1 MGWVGL
7 PGYIK
12 ANLILL
18 INTELWKGFSEVND
32 LETIRL
38 DIKFK
43 NFQKIESKRKEA
55 LALDR
60 LISSDD
66 DYVGA
71 EISFQNSRKL
81 PCKIRLKGDLSD
93 HWAGDKW
100 SFRVDMKKDNL
111 VFGMSRFS
119 LQKPG
124 TRLNTSEWL
133 FHNSLKKE
141 GLMGLKY
148 KFVNLV
154 INGKKF
160 GIYAIEEHFS
170 KEMIEKNQRREG
182 VILSFGE
189 YRMWNFL
196 LDGRKN
202 LNWDDLYR
210 TSEIQI
216 SNSNRVSKDPLLS
229 EQSNAALNLLRIMQK
244 ESVKSSD
251 IFAPE
256 RTGRFLAL
264 THLFNAEH
272 GLMYDDINF
281 YFDPVTCLLE
291 PIGFDANCETNEV
304 SPYNYFNGGSTNRTW
319 FNYALKSAD
328 VAYYYISYLDQF
340 TRKEYIKN
348 LKDSFEKDELTIRRL
363 LLRELIGQNSSEIW
377 FNFNSLLTY
386 DPWKSFMRRS
396 ELVRQILNEKKPVL
410 CHGKKNESNELKISI
425 RNAVKQPVEILGFAF
440 KEKYW
445 KAIDCISSDS
455 SNEYIN
461 FHSDDSIVLPA
472 FDFESTQT
480 LGDLKFLIS
489 DFFLSNPILNL
500 NDRLIAKVRLLGL
513 KNRTLEIPV
522 PIDSHYF
529 ASNLLPFLGKTSTF
543 HNIPQ
548 HDFIKEQ
555 NKTII
560 ISKGIHRIK
569 GDLYIPRGYEVLIS
583 SGTTLLFD
591 ENNTFISN
599 GRIGAIGLPHDP
611 ITFTAANQIW
621 GGLLIAGAKGKS
633 QFENVKFS
641 KMAGINKMPNP
652 SGINRGGWTTTGGV
666 TVHNSKVVFK
676 DCTFENSFSEDALNL
691 ISSTFNISGCLF
703 KDLPSDGFD
712 GDFVQGE
719 ISDCHFENISGDGL
733 DFSGSRVKGI
743 SCSFSKIT
751 DKAVSVGESSDV
763 NLSHLD
769 IFDCGFGV
777 VSKDLSNVVL
787 FQSKMEK
794 IEQAGVSAYQ
804 KKKMY
809 GPAKISC
816 ESVSFTETLTP
827 ILIQSHS
834 IGKIDGKKV
843 NQTEFKAEEY
853 Y

>member
-1 MGWVGL
+1 M
-7 PGYIK
+7 
-12 ANLILL
+12 
-18 INTELWKGFSEVND
+18 
-32 LETIRL
+32 
-38 DIKFK
+38 
-43 NFQKIESKRKEA
+43 
-55 LALDR
+55 
-60 LISSDD
+60 
-66 DYVGA
+66 
-71 EISFQNSRKL
+71 
-81 PCKIRLKGDLSD
+81 
-93 HWAGDKW
+93 
-100 SFRVDMKKDNL
+100 
-111 VFGMSRFS
+111 
-119 LQKPG
+119 
-124 TRLNTSEWL
+124 
-133 FHNSLKKE
+133 
-141 GLMGLKY
+141 
-148 KFVNLV
+148 
-154 INGKKF
+154 
-160 GIYAIEEHFS
+160 
-170 KEMIEKNQRREG
+170 
-182 VILSFGE
+182 
-189 YRMWNFL
+189 
-196 LDGRKN
+196 
-202 LNWDDLYR
+202 
-210 TSEIQI
+210 
-216 SNSNRVSKDPLLS
+216 
-229 EQSNAALNLLRIMQK
+229 
-244 ESVKSSD
+244 
-251 IFAPE
+251 
-256 RTGRFLAL
+256 
-264 THLFNAEH
+264 
-272 GLMYDDINF
+272 
-281 YFDPVTCLLE
+281 
-291 PIGFDANCETNEV
+291 
-304 SPYNYFNGGSTNRTW
+304 
-319 FNYALKSAD
+319 
-328 VAYYYISYLDQF
+328 
-340 TRKEYIKN
+340 
-348 LKDSFEKDELTIRRL
+348 
-363 LLRELIGQNSSEIW
+363 
-377 FNFNSLLTY
+377 
-386 DPWKSFMRRS
+386 
-396 ELVRQILNEKKPVL
+396 
-410 CHGKKNESNELKISI
+410 
-425 RNAVKQPVEILGFAF
+425 
-440 KEKYW
+440 
-445 KAIDCISSDS
+445 
-455 SNEYIN
+455 
-461 FHSDDSIVLPA
+461 
-472 FDFESTQT
+472 
-480 LGDLKFLIS
+480 
-489 DFFLSNPILNL
+489 
-500 NDRLIAKVRLLGL
+500 
-513 KNRTLEIPV
+513 EIPV

-804 KKKMY
+804 KKKCMVQQRL
-809 GPAKISC
+809 AANRCLLLK
-816 ESVSFTETLTP
+816 
-827 ILIQSHS
+827 H
-834 IGKIDGKKV
+834 
-843 NQTEFKAEEY
+843 
-853 Y
+853 